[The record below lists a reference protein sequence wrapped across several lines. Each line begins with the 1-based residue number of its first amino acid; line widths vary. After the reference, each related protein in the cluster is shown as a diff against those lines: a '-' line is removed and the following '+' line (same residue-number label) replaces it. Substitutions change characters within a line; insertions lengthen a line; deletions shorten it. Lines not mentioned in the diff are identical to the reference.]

1 MQKIKKFIPLIYWA
15 VIIAL
20 LGLYFT
26 NDFGLVDIHK
36 TSFIVAVGI
45 DTEDD
50 EVQVTAQ
57 IAVPQP
63 STSGD
68 SINYVEVQGSGYTIA
83 DALNEINAKMGTYPK
98 LLFCQLIL
106 MGENCKDKE
115 LFQVLGCFYR
125 RNYSELTAL
134 VAMCE
139 GKASDMLA
147 LPVSVS
153 AENSEAIQKV
163 LSHELEKSGNVTKAN
178 LKTIG
183 EANFSESKAC
193 YMPFIEV
200 NEPGTS
206 RSGGG
211 DKVGGENLEQT
222 QSTASSG
229 GGQGGQSSQSGQSVQ
244 GGGQEKP
251 AEFTAR
257 KTAIFADGKF
267 AGILDETQSFAL
279 NMLKGDIDMA
289 VIPCTVGETKYTV
302 GLKEVSGKADFKV
315 EKGIPSLTVKFKA
328 AAQVQ
333 GAKKVL
339 DPHSVVNDDVVK
351 KEVLEGATE
360 ELKKRFENLIEI
372 SRKTGCD
379 MLEIKNQL
387 FKFNHKYYEAFSG
400 DVLNRMQV
408 EYKIDIKSTN

>member
-1 MQKIKKFIPLIYWA
+1 MKKIKKYVPVLYWA
-15 VIIAL
+15 IVVAL

-36 TSFIVAVGI
+36 TSFIVAVGV
-45 DTEDD
+45 DTEED

-68 SINYVEVQGSGYTIA
+68 SINYIEVQGSGFTIA
-83 DALNEINAKMGTYPK
+83 DALNEINAKTGTYPQ

-106 MGENCKDKE
+106 IGDSCKDKE

-147 LPVSVS
+147 KPASI
-153 AENSEAIQKV
+153 APENSEGLQKV

-178 LKTIG
+178 LKTIA

-193 YMPFIEV
+193 YMPYIQM
-200 NEPGTS
+200 NKPGTS
-206 RSGGG
+206 QNGGG
-211 DKVGGENLEQT
+211 DRIGGDDVEQS
-222 QSTASSG
+222 QSTASGSGQSNGGQGGASAQSG
-229 GGQGGQSSQSGQSVQ
+229 GGQDEPV
-244 GGGQEKP
+244 
-251 AEFTAR
+251 EFTAR
-257 KTAIFADGKF
+257 KTAIFSEGKF

-279 NMLKGDIDMA
+279 NMLETSVDMA
-289 VIPCTVGETKYTV
+289 IIPCTVGETEYTI
-302 GLKEVSGKADFKV
+302 GLKGISGKADFKV
-315 EKGIPSLTVKFKA
+315 EKGVPKLTVTFKA
-328 AAQVQ
+328 NAQVQ

-339 DPHSVVNDDVVK
+339 EPHSVVNDDVVK
-351 KEVLEGATE
+351 KEVLDGAE
-360 ELKKRFENLIEI
+360 KELKTRFENLIEI

-379 MLEIKNQL
+379 MLGIKKQL
-387 FKFNHKYYEAFSG
+387 HKYYYKYYDAFKD
-400 DVLNRMQV
+400 DVLNRM
-408 EYKIDIKSTN
+408 EISYKIEVISKK